1 MNMAGTVR
9 TMRGLISPVRMQIAI
24 QERSLSVSALFTAR
38 RRGRAH
44 EYGAPCPCSSSTRSF
59 SDSVTYSGGQAS
71 AGQGGFYGSGGSRVK
86 SAPEHR
92 PEAQAKKRDIDEA
105 RVLMD
110 EILDIEGKLLAMG
123 NSAVTTES
131 MALKSELNKKARS
144 PKVKE
149 LLGRLEIR
157 GEPVWG
163 LDISEREIVRDLRAK
178 YMNL

>member
-1 MNMAGTVR
+1 MK
-9 TMRGLISPVRMQIAI
+9 
-24 QERSLSVSALFTAR
+24 
-38 RRGRAH
+38 
-44 EYGAPCPCSSSTRSF
+44 GAP
-59 SDSVTYSGGQAS
+59 Q
-71 AGQGGFYGSGGSRVK
+71 
-86 SAPEHR
+86 HR